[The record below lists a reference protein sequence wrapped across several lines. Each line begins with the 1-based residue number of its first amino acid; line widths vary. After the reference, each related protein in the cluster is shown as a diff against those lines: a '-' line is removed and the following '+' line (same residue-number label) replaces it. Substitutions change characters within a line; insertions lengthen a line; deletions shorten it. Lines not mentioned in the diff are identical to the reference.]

1 MLADKLAEIKK
12 SAFEEIG
19 EAKDLEALENLR
31 VKYLG
36 RSRGA
41 LTAILKSLK
50 DLSEKEKREVG
61 GAANEFKKELE
72 ELIGRK
78 SGDLKKVALIGVG
91 FGKIDVTRPG
101 FRVERG
107 SLHPLTRVRAE
118 IENIFEG
125 MGFSVIEGPEAET
138 EYYNFDALNIPPNH
152 PARDMWNTFWL
163 KEPENSKFKIQNSK
177 LRSKS
182 QRLLLR
188 THTSPMEVRY
198 METHQP
204 PFRIISPGRVFR
216 HEATDASHDIQFYQI
231 EGLMVGKTVSVA
243 DFKGVISEFFKRLF
257 TPLEK
262 SSASSSLN
270 SRGHRSLTGFTRE
283 VSIRLRPS
291 FFSFVEPGF
300 EVDVSCVKC
309 AGRGLPTGQA
319 GGRQGCNVCGD
330 TGWLEIMGAGMTHP
344 NVFKAAGYDP
354 AGWQGFAFGLGL
366 DRVAMIKYGIDDI
379 RLFYQNDLRFLKQF
393 S

>member
-1 MLADKLAEIKK
+1 MEKLTKIKI
-12 SAFEEIG
+12 SAFEEVK
-19 EAKDLEALENLR
+19 EAKDLAVLGNLR

-36 RSRGA
+36 RKGA

-50 DLSEKEKREVG
+50 DLGEKEKREVG
-61 GAANEFKKELE
+61 RAANEFKRELE

-78 SGDLKKVALIGVG
+78 SGDLKRVVLIETDR
-91 FGKIDVTRPG
+91 GKIDITRPG

-107 SLHPLTRVRAE
+107 GLHPLTQVRTQ

-152 PARDMWNTFWL
+152 PARDMWDTFWL
-163 KEPENSKFKIQNSK
+163 KEPKNSELKMQNAEFKNKNSECLIHNSK
-177 LRSKS
+177 LTKTKF
-182 QRLLLR
+182 LLR

-216 HEATDASHDIQFYQI
+216 YEATDASHDIQFYQV
-231 EGLMVGKTVSVA
+231 EGLMVGKTVSVG
-243 DFKGVISEFFKRLF
+243 DFKGVISEFFKKLF
-257 TPLEK
+257 TK
-262 SSASSSLN
+262 
-270 SRGHRSLTGFTRE
+270 E

-309 AGRGLPTGQA
+309 AGKSLLA
-319 GGRQGCNVCGD
+319 GRQGCNVCGG

-354 AGWQGFAFGLGL
+354 RDWQGFAFGLGL

-393 S
+393 A

>member
-1 MLADKLAEIKK
+1 MLADKLAKIKENALAEIK
-12 SAFEEIG
+12 EI
-19 EAKDLEALENLR
+19 KDLKALENLR
-31 VKYLG
+31 IKYLG
-36 RSRGA
+36 RKGA

-50 DLSEKEKREVG
+50 DLDEKGKREIG
-61 GAANEFKKELE
+61 GATNAFKKELE
-72 ELIGRK
+72 ELIDRK
-78 SGDLKKVALIGVG
+78 SSDLKAELDGAG
-91 FGKIDVTRPG
+91 RGKIDVTRPG
-101 FRVERG
+101 FRTERG
-107 SLHPLTRVRAE
+107 NLHPLTRVRAE

-125 MGFSVIEGPEAET
+125 MGFSVIEGLEVET

-152 PARDMWNTFWL
+152 PARDMWDTFWIKSTTDYRL
-163 KEPENSKFKIQNSK
+163 PTKAKDKTTVVRR
-177 LRSKS
+177 RSTVD
-182 QRLLLR
+182 RLLLR

-216 HEATDASHDIQFYQI
+216 YEATDASHDIQFYQI

-262 SSASSSLN
+262 SSVLSSLD
-270 SRGHRSLTGFTRE
+270 SHSARSLTGSTRE

-309 AGRGLPTGQA
+309 AKK
-319 GGRQGCNVCGD
+319 GCNVCGG

-354 AGWQGFAFGLGL
+354 RDWQGFAFGLGL
-366 DRVAMIKYGIDDI
+366 DRLAMIKYGIDDI
-379 RLFYQNDLRFLKQF
+379 RLFYQNDLRFLRQF

>member
-1 MLADKLAEIKK
+1 MLMAKLAEIKK
-12 SAFEEIG
+12 SAFKDVK
-19 EAKDLEALENLR
+19 EAGNLEALENLR

-36 RSRGA
+36 RRGA

-50 DLSEKEKREVG
+50 DLGEKEKREIG
-61 GAANEFKKELE
+61 GGANEFKKELE
-72 ELIGRK
+72 DLIGRK
-78 SGDLKKVALIGVG
+78 SGDLKKAALIEAGP
-91 FGKIDVTRPG
+91 GKIDITRPG
-101 FRVERG
+101 FKAERG

-125 MGFSVIEGPEAET
+125 MGFSVIEGPEAEA

-152 PARDMWNTFWL
+152 PARDMWDTFWL
-163 KEPENSKFKIQNSK
+163 KGPKAS
-177 LRSKS
+177 
-182 QRLLLR
+182 RLLLR
-188 THTSPMEVRY
+188 THTSPVEARY

-243 DFKGVISEFFKRLF
+243 DFKGVISEFFKKL
-257 TPLEK
+257 
-262 SSASSSLN
+262 
-270 SRGHRSLTGFTRE
+270 FTRE

-309 AGRGLPTGQA
+309 AGRG
-319 GGRQGCNVCGD
+319 CNVCGGA
-330 TGWLEIMGAGMTHP
+330 GWLEIMGAGMTHP

-379 RLFYQNDLRFLKQF
+379 RLFYQNDLRFLRQF